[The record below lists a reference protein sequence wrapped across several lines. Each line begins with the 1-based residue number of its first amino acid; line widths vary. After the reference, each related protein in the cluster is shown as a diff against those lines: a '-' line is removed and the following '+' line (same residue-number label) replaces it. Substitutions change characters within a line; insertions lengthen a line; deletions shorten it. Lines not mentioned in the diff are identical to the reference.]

1 MMVAMIL
8 YELMLED
15 YLLQDAPDVVAGAG
29 DPAEWR
35 PGMEPVR
42 TVEDLEKRGFDV
54 EEGIAMCAGD
64 EEIYLEV
71 LDAALEEGREKL
83 PLIRE
88 CCEQKDYERYCI
100 EMHGLKNAMKSIG
113 ANQLSEAA
121 REQEF
126 AVKENNL
133 KLVDEKLDDI
143 LEQYRSIID
152 TLEEL
157 MAHVSRE

>member
-1 MMVAMIL
+1 
-8 YELMLED
+8 
-15 YLLQDAPDVVAGAG
+15 
-29 DPAEWR
+29 
-35 PGMEPVR
+35 MEPVR
-42 TVEDLEKRGFDV
+42 TIDDLAKRGFDV

-64 EEIYLEV
+64 EEIYVEV

-88 CCEQKDYERYCI
+88 CYEQKDFERYGI

-113 ANQLSEAA
+113 ASELSEAA
-121 REQEF
+121 KEQEF

-133 KLVDEKLDDI
+133 QLVDDRVEDI
-143 LEQYRSIID
+143 LAQYQSVVD

-157 MAHVSRE
+157 MTNLA

>member
-1 MMVAMIL
+1 
-8 YELMLED
+8 
-15 YLLQDAPDVVAGAG
+15 
-29 DPAEWR
+29 
-35 PGMEPVR
+35 MEPVR
-42 TVEDLEKRGFDV
+42 TIGDLEKRGFDV

-64 EEIYLEV
+64 EEIYVEV

-88 CCEQKDYERYCI
+88 CYERKDYERYGI

-113 ANQLSEAA
+113 AAELSEAA
-121 REQEF
+121 KEQEF

-133 KLVDEKLDDI
+133 QLVDERVEDI
-143 LEQYRSIID
+143 LSKYQSVVD

-157 MAHVSRE
+157 MANLM

>member
-1 MMVAMIL
+1 
-8 YELMLED
+8 
-15 YLLQDAPDVVAGAG
+15 
-29 DPAEWR
+29 
-35 PGMEPVR
+35 MEPVR
-42 TVEDLEKRGFDV
+42 TIDDLENRGFDV

-88 CCEQKDYERYCI
+88 CYEKKEFERYGI

-113 ANQLSEAA
+113 ANRLSEAA
-121 REQEF
+121 KEQEF

-133 KLVDEKLDDI
+133 QLIDEKVEDVLA
-143 LEQYRSIID
+143 QYQSVVD
-152 TLEEL
+152 TLAEL
-157 MAHVSRE
+157 MENLG

>member
-1 MMVAMIL
+1 
-8 YELMLED
+8 
-15 YLLQDAPDVVAGAG
+15 
-29 DPAEWR
+29 
-35 PGMEPVR
+35 MEPVR
-42 TVEDLEKRGFDV
+42 SVDDLEKRGFDV
-54 EEGIAMCAGD
+54 EEGIAVCAGD

-71 LDAALEEGREKL
+71 LEAALEEGREKL

-88 CCEQKDYERYCI
+88 WYERKDFERYGI

-121 REQEF
+121 KVQEF

-133 KLVDEKLDDI
+133 RLVDEKVDDI
-143 LEQYRSIID
+143 LAQYQNVID

-157 MAHVSRE
+157 IDHVNRA

>member
-1 MMVAMIL
+1 
-8 YELMLED
+8 
-15 YLLQDAPDVVAGAG
+15 
-29 DPAEWR
+29 
-35 PGMEPVR
+35 MEPVR
-42 TVEDLEKRGFDV
+42 TIDDLEKRGFDV

-64 EEIYLEV
+64 EEIYMEV

-88 CCEQKDYERYCI
+88 CYERKDYERYGI

-113 ANQLSEAA
+113 AGELSEAA
-121 REQEF
+121 KEQEF

-133 KLVDEKLDDI
+133 QLVDERVEDI
-143 LEQYRSIID
+143 LSKYQSVVD

-157 MAHVSRE
+157 MGNLM

>member
-1 MMVAMIL
+1 
-8 YELMLED
+8 
-15 YLLQDAPDVVAGAG
+15 
-29 DPAEWR
+29 
-35 PGMEPVR
+35 MEPVR
-42 TVEDLEKRGFDV
+42 TIDDLVKRGFDV

-64 EEIYLEV
+64 EEIYVEV

-88 CCEQKDYERYCI
+88 CYEQRDFERYGI

-113 ANQLSEAA
+113 ASELSEAA
-121 REQEF
+121 KEQEF

-133 KLVDEKLDDI
+133 QLVDERVEDI
-143 LEQYRSIID
+143 LARYQSVVD

-157 MAHVSRE
+157 MANLA